1 MISPGGLR
9 APLFVIIPSL
19 LLFSLALAVASA
31 EGQPSPF
38 TGARTC
44 AECHRG
50 TSERWHDGRHSKMLQ
65 PATTRTVVGDFSRR
79 RTVLR
84 GQTYEFAAREGGF
97 WITESALTGRAQ
109 THRVDYTLGSRR
121 IQHYLTRRDDGSI
134 VVLPPSWN
142 VTRRE
147 WFPSVEIVRPDEAD
161 KTPVQVWNK
170 TCLECHVSGQ
180 TKGFDTKRL
189 AYTTR
194 WQDTGTSCERCHGPG
209 AAHVT
214 RERARSKAGA
224 ATQPA
229 ATAVGD
235 DVLSPY
241 RLDAVKSTT
250 LCAQCHTLR
259 DVVAPGFTAGG
270 DYYDHFMP
278 MLEYGPRAEHDPA
291 WWADGRPRRF
301 SNDALGFW
309 ESQCFLKG
317 KASCTTCHIDPH
329 LPDVDRDTTLAT
341 GQGAICLR
349 CHQAIGRDVPAHTR
363 HPPESTGS
371 SCVECHMPRH
381 VLSIKARIRDHAIG
395 VPAPETTARFGIPNA
410 CNDCHADRTPEWAEG
425 HLAKW
430 FPENRRGRVT
440 ARADAFTLAREG
452 RAEAIPKLIALA
464 ASDAEPPLLRANALG
479 HLGRFQDPRAY
490 DALRTAVR
498 ADEPILRA
506 VAVMN
511 LEPAKLGDSERAK
524 TVDALVAALG
534 DSRRVVRAGAALS
547 LVRSGVT
554 RLAGDSGRLFE
565 AAKRDYV
572 ERARLHPDDAQTQLE
587 LGQFLLLDAQYAP
600 AADAFDLS
608 RRLDP
613 RQSLD
618 YFLALVDYGRGRL
631 DDARR
636 RLDALPPNDPHA
648 AAAQRLRERLG
659 DPRD

>member
-1 MISPGGLR
+1 LSPHFR
-9 APLFVIIPSL
+9 YDSSL
-19 LLFSLALAVASA
+19 LLLALALAVASA
-31 EGQPSPF
+31 EGSSSTF
-38 TGARTC
+38 AGARSC

-50 TSERWHDGRHSKMLQ
+50 TTERWHDGRHSKMLQ
-65 PATTRTVVGDFSRR
+65 PATTSTVLGDFARR

-84 GQTYEFAAREGGF
+84 GQTYELAAREGGF
-97 WITESALTGRAQ
+97 WITESALTGRPR

-134 VVLPPSWN
+134 VVLPPTWD

-161 KTPVQVWNK
+161 KTPIQVWNK

-180 TKGFDTKRL
+180 TKAFDSKRL
-189 AYTTR
+189 TYATS

-209 AAHVT
+209 VAHVE
-214 RERARSKAGA
+214 RERARVKGGEKAA
-224 ATQPA
+224 ASA
-229 ATAVGD
+229 AAGD

-241 RLDAVKSTT
+241 RLDATKSTT

-259 DVVAPGFTAGG
+259 DVVAPGFTAGR

-278 MLEYGPRAEHDPA
+278 MLEYGPRADHDPA

-317 KASCTTCHIDPH
+317 KASCTTCHLDPH
-329 LPDVDRDTTLAT
+329 LPDVDKDATLAD
-341 GQGAICLR
+341 GQTAICLQ
-349 CHQAIGRDVPAHTR
+349 CHQAIGRDVPSHTR
-363 HPPESTGS
+363 HRPESAAS

-410 CNDCHADRTPEWAEG
+410 CNDCHVDRTPEWAEDQ
-425 HLAKW
+425 LAKW
-430 FPENRRGRVT
+430 FPENRRHRVT
-440 ARADAFTLAREG
+440 ARAEAFTLAREENKEG
-452 RAEAIPKLIALA
+452 IPKLLAIA
-464 ASDAEPPLLRANALG
+464 SSPAEPPLLRANALG
-479 HLGRFQDPRAY
+479 HLGRFLDPRAV
-490 DALRTAVR
+490 DALRTAAR
-498 ADEPILRA
+498 DEEPILRA

-511 LEPAKLGDSERAK
+511 LEPAKLGETERAK
-524 TVDALVAALG
+524 TTEALAAALA
-534 DSRRVVRAGAALS
+534 DPRRVVRAGAALS
-547 LVRSGVT
+547 LVRSGIT

-587 LGQFLLLDAQYAP
+587 LGQFLLLDAQFAS
-600 AADAFDLS
+600 AAEAFDLS

-613 RQSLD
+613 RQPLE
-618 YFLALVDYGRGRL
+618 YFFALVDYGQGRI
-631 DDARR
+631 DEARR
-636 RLDALPPNDPHA
+636 RLDALPPGDPHA
-648 AAAQRLRERLG
+648 AAARRLRERLQASQ
-659 DPRD
+659 P